1 MLRAGVPKRLNALTL
16 LGGFGCFSSTV
27 SESGCPGRRGAAA
40 NSLEISGDCGP
51 AERASGSG
59 AGEGEFIEI
68 QFAET
73 HRDYKFEAANDF
85 SIFRRNAILKNA
97 ARSVVRTPRVS
108 MLSFKAIGIPCSGP
122 APRIASGGFPQS
134 RFFGQREERIERL
147 IILMNPRQA
156 M

>member
-97 ARSVVRTPRVS
+97 ARSGRAHAARIDVVLQGNRNSVQRAGAAHRKRR
-108 MLSFKAIGIPCSGP
+108 LP
-122 APRIASGGFPQS
+122 AEP
-134 RFFGQREERIERL
+134 
-147 IILMNPRQA
+147 ILRSA
-156 M
+156 